1 LSRTCP
7 DCQST
12 YDDEVLH
19 CPEDGHNLAL
29 EPAVDELIGR
39 TVGSYTVVKPLGKG
53 GMGAVYMGEHP
64 VIGSRV
70 AIKFLHPQY
79 AHDEKIVDR
88 FFNEARAVN
97 VIGHDNI
104 LKIIDLNVTEDN
116 RHYFVMEFLLGRALQ
131 NLIKHHVAIPLEVSG
146 PILLQICEALEAAHR
161 KGIIHR
167 DLKPDNI
174 YLISHKGKKNFV
186 KVVDFGIAKLTD
198 VQGAS
203 TGRTQTGMVMGTP
216 AYMSPEQGSGKTSTI
231 DGRSDIYS
239 LGIIMFQLATGRL
252 PFRGE
257 DFGAMLVAHLQQAPP
272 DPRELAAGTPE
283 EFAQI
288 ILRCLE
294 KSQDDRFQSMAELGE
309 AIAACMD
316 RLGISRDLPADDA
329 TDFELNPVEL
339 RELRASSNPGLRT
352 PSQPGRS
359 TTPVTGRGSSP
370 GARPGPRSNPGA
382 SSPGARKSLPGARPA
397 GEGSS
402 TPPRSRSL
410 PPTPPP
416 AAGSKLPILAGVI
429 GALILVGGGIGY
441 GVKLGNEGRAG
452 GGQGQRHRGARG
464 QGADRGPARR
474 RGGRQQ
480 PDLPLGRLRSAR
492 GRGAG
497 QLEGRR
503 DVGQRAALGRGAA
516 ERQGPLRDPQGR
528 VPPLRDR
535 GARRSKSGRQ
545 REARGVARGVRGHRG
560 PAAALAAQAGWR
572 PPEGRST
579 GHERR
584 RDRPQRRPQVRPA
597 TPPHPCQEFQS
608 F

>member
-359 TTPVTGRGSSP
+359 TRPVTGRGSSP

-441 GVKLGNEGRAG
+441 GVKLGNDKAEQAVVK
-452 GGQGQRHRGARG
+452 AN
-464 QGADRGPARR
+464 AI
-474 RGGRQQ
+474 
-480 PDLPLGRLRSAR
+480 
-492 GRGAG
+492 
-497 QLEGRR
+497 
-503 DVGQRAALGRGAA
+503 AA
-516 ERQGPLRDPQGR
+516 
-528 VPPLRDR
+528 
-535 GARRSKSGRQ
+535 
-545 REARGVARGVRGHRG
+545 REARAQTAARRD
-560 PAAALAAQAGWR
+560 AAEEDSSPIFLSVVSDPLEAEVQASWKGGETSGSAPLSVEVPRNAKVHFEIHKAGFLPFVTEVLADQNQAVNAKLEAS
-572 PPEGRST
+572 PEASEAT
-579 GHERR
+579 A
-584 RDRPQRRPQVRPA
+584 DRPQHSRHRRDGARQKEEVPA
-597 TPPHPCQEFQS
+597 TKDGVIDLS
-608 F
+608 DALK